1 MPIKTKDRLDLLLTN
16 RAEFDRLQAGKKQ
29 LGIKKMATI
38 LITGTNRGIGLEFTK
53 QCLARGDRV
62 IATCRDVEAADALMQ
77 LRGSHDELEVHK
89 LDVSSTESMLEFVQQ
104 LADTPI
110 DIFINNAGVYGP
122 RNANFGE
129 LDGRLWASVLQVN
142 SVAPLIL
149 SQLLMPNLRQGKD
162 KKMLYLS
169 SKMGSIDDNSGGGS
183 YIYRSSKTA
192 LNSAVKS
199 LAIDLAGEGFSAAVL
214 HPGWVLT
221 DMGGPNALIDTKTSV
236 AGMLKVVEGLDL
248 QTSGSFFNYDGS
260 IIAW

>member
-1 MPIKTKDRLDLLLTN
+1 
-16 RAEFDRLQAGKKQ
+16 
-29 LGIKKMATI
+29 
-38 LITGTNRGIGLEFTK
+38 
-53 QCLARGDRV
+53 
-62 IATCRDVEAADALMQ
+62 MQ
-77 LRGSHDELEVHK
+77 LRSSHDELEVRQ

-129 LDGRLWASVLQVN
+129 VDGRLWASVLQIN

-192 LNSAVKS
+192 LNSVVKS

-236 AGMLKVVEGLDL
+236 TGMLKVVDDLDP